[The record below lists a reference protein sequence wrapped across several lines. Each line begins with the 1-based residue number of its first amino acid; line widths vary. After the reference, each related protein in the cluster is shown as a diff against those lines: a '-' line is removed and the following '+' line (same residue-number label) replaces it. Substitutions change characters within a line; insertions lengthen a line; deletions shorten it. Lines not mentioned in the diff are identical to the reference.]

1 MCHGSAIG
9 KPEDY
14 SSKVKSKQKMTLT
27 KNDFVKSVMQNV
39 RFKSRQKRRQRFLFP
54 EMDCVFLNPTRAND
68 IVNSLIEVIKK
79 TLASGED
86 IRIAGF
92 GKFQV
97 KFKWARKG
105 RNPQTGEMIILR
117 SRRTVTLRA
126 SPKLKK
132 KMNSP
137 NKVHLSGA

>member
-1 MCHGSAIG
+1 
-9 KPEDY
+9 
-14 SSKVKSKQKMTLT
+14 MTLT

-54 EMDCVFLNPTRAND
+54 EMDCVFLNHTRANH
-68 IVNSLIEVIKK
+68 IVNSLIEIIKK

-92 GKFQV
+92 GKFQL

-105 RNPQTGEMIILR
+105 RNPQTGDMIILR
-117 SRRTVTLRA
+117 SRRVVTFRA
-126 SPKLKK
+126 SPKLRKK
-132 KMNSP
+132 LNSP
-137 NKVHLSGA
+137 NKVAGSGA

>member
-68 IVNSLIEVIKK
+68 IVNSLIEVIKENK
-79 TLASGED
+79 SSGWIE
-86 IRIAGF
+86 
-92 GKFQV
+92 
-97 KFKWARKG
+97 
-105 RNPQTGEMIILR
+105 
-117 SRRTVTLRA
+117 
-126 SPKLKK
+126 
-132 KMNSP
+132 
-137 NKVHLSGA
+137 